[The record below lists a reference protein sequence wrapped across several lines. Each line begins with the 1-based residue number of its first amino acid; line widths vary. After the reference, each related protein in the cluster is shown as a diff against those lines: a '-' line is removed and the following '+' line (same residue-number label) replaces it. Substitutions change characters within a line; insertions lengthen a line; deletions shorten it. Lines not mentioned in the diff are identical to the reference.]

1 MVLGDRIA
9 IGALVSAVVA
19 LGLGA
24 WLVLAPLGGDAGGGA
39 FLDPLAAI
47 PSQSA
52 APDTGGPTGGT
63 LVVDVEGGVARPGI
77 VQLPGGSRVADAIAA
92 AGGYSPAA
100 DLPAAAAQINLASAL
115 HDGQQVLVPLQGGG
129 GAGSDGGG
137 GSGGGGLVDLN
148 SASAD
153 ALDALPGIGPVTVQ
167 KIIAARADQPF
178 STLEELVER
187 KVMTSSQLKGIR
199 DLVTLG

>member
-1 MVLGDRIA
+1 MVLGDRVA
-9 IGALVSAVVA
+9 IGALLSAVVA

-24 WLVLAPLGGDAGGGA
+24 WLVLAPLGGDAGSGA
-39 FLDPLAAI
+39 VLDPLAAL
-47 PSQSA
+47 PSKSA
-52 APDTGGPTGGT
+52 APDAGGT

-77 VQLPGGSRVADAIAA
+77 VRLPNGSRVADAIAA

-100 DLPAAAAQINLASAL
+100 DLAAAAGQINLASAL
-115 HDGQQVLVPLQGGG
+115 HDGQQVLVPLQGAGG
-129 GAGSDGGG
+129 GGGGG
-137 GSGGGGLVDLN
+137 GSGGSGGLVDLN

-153 ALDALPGIGPVTVQ
+153 ALDGLPGIGPVTVQ

-187 KVMTSSQLKGIR
+187 KVMTSSQLEGIR

>member
-9 IGALVSAVVA
+9 IGALGSAVVA
-19 LGLGA
+19 LALAA
-24 WLVLAPLGGDAGGGA
+24 WLVLGSATGDAQSGG
-39 FLDPLAAI
+39 LVDPLAAL
-47 PSQSA
+47 PSESA
-52 APDTGGPTGGT
+52 APDTSGT
-63 LVVDVEGGVARPGI
+63 LVVDVEGGVGHPGI
-77 VQLPGGSRVADAIAA
+77 VQLPNGSRVADAIAA
-92 AGGYSPAA
+92 AGGYSSLV
-100 DLPAAAAQINLASAL
+100 DLAAAGAQINLASAL

-129 GAGSDGGG
+129 GAGGGGGGGG
-137 GSGGGGLVDLN
+137 GSGGAGGLVDLN

-178 STLEELVER
+178 STLEQLVER
-187 KVMTSSQLKGIR
+187 KVMTSSQLEGIR

>member
-24 WLVLAPLGGDAGGGA
+24 WLVLAPLGGDSGSGA
-39 FLDPLAAI
+39 ALDPLAAL
-47 PSQSA
+47 PSSSA
-52 APDTGGPTGGT
+52 APHTGGT

-77 VQLPGGSRVADAIAA
+77 VQLPDGSRVADAIAA

-100 DLPAAAAQINLASAL
+100 DLAGAAAQINLASAL
-115 HDGQQVLVPLQGGG
+115 HDGQQVLVPLLGGG
-129 GAGSDGGG
+129 GGGGGG
-137 GSGGGGLVDLN
+137 GSGGGGSGGGGGLVVLN
-148 SASAD
+148 NASAD
-153 ALDALPGIGPVTVQ
+153 ALDGLPGIGPVTVQ

-178 STLEELVER
+178 TSLEELVER
-187 KVMTSSQLKGIR
+187 KVMTSSQLEGIR

>member
-9 IGALVSAVVA
+9 IGALLSGVVA

-24 WLVLAPLGGDAGGGA
+24 WLVLAPLGGDEGSGA
-39 FLDPLAAI
+39 VLDPLAAL
-47 PSQSA
+47 PSKSA
-52 APDTGGPTGGT
+52 TPDGGGT
-63 LVVDVEGGVARPGI
+63 LVVDVEGGVTRPGI
-77 VQLPGGSRVADAIAA
+77 VQLPDGSRVADAIAA

-100 DLPAAAAQINLASAL
+100 DLAAAAAQINLASAL
-115 HDGQQVLVPLQGGG
+115 HDGQQVLVPLQGSGG
-129 GAGSDGGG
+129 GGGGGGG
-137 GSGGGGLVDLN
+137 GSGGGGGMVDLN
-148 SASAD
+148 SADAD

-187 KVMTSSQLKGIR
+187 KVMTSSQLEGIR

>member
-9 IGALVSAVVA
+9 IGALGSAVVA
-19 LGLGA
+19 LVLGA
-24 WLVLAPLGGDAGGGA
+24 WLVLAPADGGA
-39 FLDPLAAI
+39 GSDAVLDPLAAL
-47 PSQSA
+47 PSGSA
-52 APDTGGPTGGT
+52 AADTSGT

-77 VQLPGGSRVADAIAA
+77 VQLPNGSRVADAIAA
-92 AGGYSPAA
+92 AGGYSPLA
-100 DLPAAAAQINLASAL
+100 DLAAAATQINLASAL
-115 HDGQQVLVPLQGGG
+115 HDGQQVLVPLQGSG
-129 GAGSDGGG
+129 GAGASSAG

-167 KIIAARADQPF
+167 KIIAGRTDQPF
-178 STLEELVER
+178 RTLEELVER
-187 KVMTSSQLKGIR
+187 QVMTSSQLEGIR

>member
-9 IGALVSAVVA
+9 IGALGSAVVA
-19 LGLGA
+19 LALGA
-24 WLVLAPLGGDAGGGA
+24 WLVLAPATSDAGSGA
-39 FLDPLAAI
+39 VLDPLAAL
-47 PSQSA
+47 PSKSA
-52 APDTGGPTGGT
+52 AREAGGT

-77 VQLPGGSRVADAIAA
+77 VQLPDGSRVADAIAA

-100 DLPAAAAQINLASAL
+100 DLAAAAAQINLASAL
-115 HDGQQVLVPLQGGG
+115 HDGQQVLVPLQGSG
-129 GAGSDGGG
+129 GAGASSAG

-167 KIIAARADQPF
+167 KIIAGRTDQPF
-178 STLEELVER
+178 RTLEELVER
-187 KVMTSSQLKGIR
+187 KVMTSSQLEGIR

>member
-9 IGALVSAVVA
+9 IGALGSAVVA
-19 LGLGA
+19 LALGA
-24 WLVLAPLGGDAGGGA
+24 WLVLAPATSDAGSGA
-39 FLDPLAAI
+39 VLDPLAAL
-47 PSQSA
+47 PSKSA
-52 APDTGGPTGGT
+52 AREAGGT

-77 VQLPGGSRVADAIAA
+77 VQLPDGSRVADAIAA

-100 DLPAAAAQINLASAL
+100 DLAAAAAQINLASAL
-115 HDGQQVLVPLQGGG
+115 HDGQQVLVPLQGSGG
-129 GAGSDGGG
+129 GGGGGGG
-137 GSGGGGLVDLN
+137 GSGGGGGLVDLN
-148 SASAD
+148 SADAD

-187 KVMTSSQLKGIR
+187 KVMTSSQLEGIR

>member
-24 WLVLAPLGGDAGGGA
+24 WLVLAPLGGDAGSGA
-39 FLDPLAAI
+39 VLDPLAAL
-47 PSQSA
+47 PSSSA
-52 APDTGGPTGGT
+52 APDAGGT

-77 VQLPGGSRVADAIAA
+77 VQLPSGSRIADAIAA

-100 DLPAAAAQINLASAL
+100 DMAAAAAQINLAATL
-115 HDGQQVLVPLQGGG
+115 RDGQQVLVPLE
-129 GAGSDGGG
+129 GSSGG
-137 GSGGGGLVDLN
+137 GSGGSGGGSGGGGGLVDLN

-178 STLEELVER
+178 TTLEELVER
-187 KVMTSSQLKGIR
+187 KVMTSSQLEGIR

>member
-24 WLVLAPLGGDAGGGA
+24 WLVLAPLGGDSGSGA
-39 FLDPLAAI
+39 ALDPLAAL
-47 PSQSA
+47 PSSSA
-52 APDTGGPTGGT
+52 APHTGGT

-77 VQLPGGSRVADAIAA
+77 VQLPDGSRVADAIAA

-100 DLPAAAAQINLASAL
+100 DLAGAAAQINLASAL
-115 HDGQQVLVPLQGGG
+115 HDGQQVLVPLQGSGG
-129 GAGSDGGG
+129 GGGGGGG
-137 GSGGGGLVDLN
+137 GSGGGGGLVDLN
-148 SASAD
+148 SADAD

-187 KVMTSSQLKGIR
+187 KVMTSSQLEGIR

>member
-9 IGALVSAVVA
+9 IGALLSAVVA

-24 WLVLAPLGGDAGGGA
+24 WLVLAPLGGDAGSGA
-39 FLDPLAAI
+39 VLDPLAAL
-47 PSQSA
+47 PSKSA
-52 APDTGGPTGGT
+52 APDTGGT

-77 VQLPGGSRVADAIAA
+77 VQLPNGSRVADAIAA

-100 DLPAAAAQINLASAL
+100 DLAAAAAKINLASAL
-115 HDGQQVLVPLQGGG
+115 HDGQQVLVPLRGGG
-129 GAGSDGGG
+129 GAGGGGGG
-137 GSGGGGLVDLN
+137 GSGGSGGLVDLN

-153 ALDALPGIGPVTVQ
+153 ALDGLPGIGPVTVQ

-187 KVMTSSQLKGIR
+187 KVMTSSQLEGIR

>member
-9 IGALVSAVVA
+9 IGALGSAVVA
-19 LGLGA
+19 LVLGA
-24 WLVLAPLGGDAGGGA
+24 WLVLAPADGGA
-39 FLDPLAAI
+39 GSDAVLDPLAAL
-47 PSQSA
+47 PSGSA
-52 APDTGGPTGGT
+52 AADTSGT

-77 VQLPGGSRVADAIAA
+77 VQLPNGSRVADAIAA
-92 AGGYSPAA
+92 AGGYSPLA
-100 DLPAAAAQINLASAL
+100 DLAAAATQINLASAL
-115 HDGQQVLVPLQGGG
+115 HDGQQVLVPLQGSGG
-129 GAGSDGGG
+129 GGGGGGG
-137 GSGGGGLVDLN
+137 GSGGGGGMVDLN
-148 SASAD
+148 SADAD

-187 KVMTSSQLKGIR
+187 KVMTSSQLEGIR